1 MQLSMIRNLRQPPPT
16 CFAPAFTPPRN
27 HAMRNFV
34 ASAAIVITS
43 ALALPVAAQT
53 STVTAA
59 SAPGKGALAE
69 TIKVQATITAI
80 DKATRDVRLKGA
92 QGDELTVTAGP
103 EVKNFDQMKVGDV
116 VTVEYLRALAL
127 ELKKGGGLIVQRTE
141 QAGGAAAKPGEK
153 PAGAV
158 GRQVKVVADVIDVDP
173 AKQTVKLKG
182 PQRTVELHIAD
193 PEQFKR
199 VAKGDQVEATF
210 TEAVAIAVTPAA
222 AAAAPAKK
230 EEKKKPKGGC

>member
-1 MQLSMIRNLRQPPPT
+1 
-16 CFAPAFTPPRN
+16 
-27 HAMRNFV
+27 MRRLV
-34 ASAAIVITS
+34 LIAGIAVTS

-53 STVTAA
+53 GAVVTS
-59 SAPGKGALAE
+59 SAPGKGAIAE
-69 TIKVQATITAI
+69 TVKIQATVTAI
-80 DKATRDVRLKGA
+80 DKKTREVRLKVP
-92 QGDELTVTAGP
+92 QGEEQTVTAGP
-103 EVKNFDQMKVGDV
+103 EVKNFDQIKVGDM

-158 GRQVKVVADVIDVDP
+158 GRQVKVVADVVGVDP
-173 AKQTVKLKG
+173 ATQTVKLKG

-199 VAKGDQVEATF
+199 VSKGDQVEATF
-210 TEAVAIAVTPAA
+210 TEAVAVAVTPAMKE
-222 AAAAPAKK
+222 AAPAPRK